1 MFIRKNKAF
10 VFIVIMIFFYLIWNI
25 VFKNER
31 HLIDAGGFAFQT
43 IAPLISTGLLVSA
56 YMKTKKK
63 WKTFWL
69 FLGMGSFSYFI
80 GMMLWSYYELFL
92 KVGAETTILPEIFW
106 IGQNLFYLSALL
118 IVMYEV
124 KNRLITFRLFLDI
137 LIVMSVAAT
146 FYWKFIIDPLLDR
159 NTGFYQLVGELIYP
173 ILDLGVLFGVI
184 SFLIASN
191 RMFTR
196 KSSLFIVLGLLIQII
211 ADTIFSYLK
220 VKDTYEVGSI
230 NEPLWIFSL
239 LLIGLAGNYHEKTI
253 HKSLPSKFN
262 RIIKGKILKHTLP
275 YTSVIFLFTYVVFK
289 FYEIDTIVFGLFISI
304 LLVILRQ
311 IITLLENDRLFDSL
325 HGLNEELES
334 KVKNRTEQL
343 EETLTSMEY
352 LAYHDVVTTLPN
364 RRLLEIK
371 LSEALERAS
380 DNKTQI
386 AVMLLDL
393 DRFKQ
398 INDSLGHSYG
408 DLLLIEIGQR
418 LKNIVDDGVII
429 CRIGGDEF
437 SILVEFTDI
446 STVEEIAKKIIFE
459 LEKPFFIKEAELHIT
474 TSIGIAIFPE
484 HGSDFSELLM
494 QADMA
499 MYRVK
504 EQGKNNY
511 EFYHSS
517 MNMQS
522 RVEMENALRKAIQNE
537 EFLLYYQPQLSI
549 STGEIIGAE
558 ALIRWNRPNHGMVT
572 PEKFIPI
579 AEESGIITT
588 IGEWVIRKACEQIV
602 LLNRTK
608 FKPLRIAV
616 NISSIQFQQIDFV
629 DVVCRIV
636 KETGADPALLELE
649 ITESIA
655 VKDIED
661 TISKLSA
668 LKKMG
673 IQISIDDFGMGYSS
687 LHYLSQFQ
695 IDRLK
700 IDRNFILN
708 IDESEKDEAIVKLI
722 TMMAKALNLKVLA
735 EGVETKSHLY
745 FLKEI
750 ECDEFQGF
758 LFSPPVPIEDFMELL
773 AHEKSNDFL
782 LI

>member
-1 MFIRKNKAF
+1 MFKKD
-10 VFIVIMIFFYLIWNI
+10 
-25 VFKNER
+25 K

-43 IAPLISTGLLVSA
+43 IAPLISTGLLISA
-56 YMKTKKK
+56 YRKTKKK
-63 WKTFWL
+63 WKRFWL

-92 KVGAETTILPEIFW
+92 KVGAETTILPEMFW
-106 IGQNLFYLSALL
+106 IGQNLFYLFALL
-118 IVMYEV
+118 IVMYEA

-159 NTGFYQLVGELIYP
+159 NSGLYQLVGELIYP

-191 RMFTR
+191 RMFTK
-196 KSSLFIVLGLLIQII
+196 KSSLLIVSGLLIQII

-253 HKSLPSKFN
+253 HKSLPSNFN

-311 IITLLENDRLFDSL
+311 IITLLENDRLVDSL

-343 EETLTSMEY
+343 EETLTTMEY

-380 DNKTQI
+380 NKKSQI

-418 LKNIVDDGVII
+418 LKSILDEGVII

-437 SILVEFTDI
+437 SILVEFTEI
-446 STVEEIAKKIIFE
+446 STVEENAKRIIFE
-459 LEKPFFIKEAELHIT
+459 LGKPFFIKEAELHIT

-537 EFLLYYQPQLSI
+537 EFILYYQPQLSL

-558 ALIRWNRPNHGMVT
+558 ALIRWNRPDHGMVT

-602 LLNRTK
+602 LLKRAG
-608 FKPLRIAV
+608 FKPLRIAA

-629 DVVCRIV
+629 EVVCRII
-636 KETGADPALLELE
+636 KETGADPELLELE

-661 TISKLSA
+661 TIAKLSA
-668 LKKMG
+668 LKKTG

-708 IDESEKDEAIVKLI
+708 IDESEKDVAIVKLI
-722 TMMAKALNLKVLA
+722 TMMAKGLNLKVLA
-735 EGVETKSHLY
+735 EGVEMKSHLN

-773 AHEKSNDFL
+773 SHEKSNVFL